1 MKQVTEEEF
10 KEAEKIPE
18 KKKEKK
24 MKVVEIVESEFEELM
39 AKMENPVKAQQELA
53 VQIKNFLDQKIK
65 AEMEDKGTLT
75 DSTRRWVDTYNNILE
90 KIQKAIHGDK
100 SVSLHFVKISHS
112 DIATKMREAMK
123 D

>member
-65 AEMEDKGTLT
+65 AEMEDKGILS

-90 KIQKAIHGDK
+90 KIQKALHGDK

-112 DIATKMREAMK
+112 DIASKIREHK
-123 D
+123 